1 MTKKE
6 IKEEVYAGL
15 GFVLIMII
23 MFLFLIV
30 S

>member
-1 MTKKE
+1 MKK
-6 IKEEVYAGL
+6 EVYAGL
-15 GFVLIMII
+15 GFVLFMII